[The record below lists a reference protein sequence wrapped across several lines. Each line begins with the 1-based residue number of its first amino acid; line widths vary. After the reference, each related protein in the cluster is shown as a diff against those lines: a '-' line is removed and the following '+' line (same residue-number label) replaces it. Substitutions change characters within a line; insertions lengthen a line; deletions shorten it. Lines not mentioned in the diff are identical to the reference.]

1 MQTEYARI
9 TANKVIYIYS
19 TDDATVNAKLHICR
33 VREMKLCEWVL
44 NLNIAMDLKQKIKYI
59 LRDQE
64 GSSFDKSA
72 HTKNLTFLCL

>member
-1 MQTEYARI
+1 MRRVRQI
-9 TANKVIYIYS
+9 KSYIS
-19 TDDATVNAKLHICR
+19 TDDAKCKNYIFR

-64 GSSFDKSA
+64 GSSFVKSA
-72 HTKNLTFLCL
+72 HTNNLTLLCL